1 MKTIFAVILEYNV
14 KDDSGWEIVSLNENH
29 HDACVALAEQVKED
43 YQYLDWMSNQC
54 EYVESRYEDGESIP
68 YGAEFP
74 EAMSYFNTQVAKDNP
89 GEYSET
95 MYIREYTLTPSSK

>member
-14 KDDSGWEIVSLNENH
+14 KGDSGWEIVSLNENY

-43 YQYLDWMSNQC
+43 YQFLDWMSNQC
-54 EYVESRYEDGESIP
+54 DFVESQDEDGEPIP

-74 EAMSYFNTQVAKDNP
+74 EAMSYFNTQVTEDNP

-95 MYIREYTLTPSSK
+95 MYVREYTLTPSSK